1 MDCVKLY
8 YKDEL
13 FGILTYNEPQYI
25 FVKNDK
31 FSKKMMFNHMGLQ
44 EKNEYY
50 SSKLFSFFYKFIPE
64 NTRVDIID
72 KEGIDNN
79 VDSEYEKLKKI
90 AKLDLNKNQFW
101 IGL

>member
-13 FGILTYNEPQYI
+13 VGILTYKEPHYI

-31 FSKKMMFNHMGLQ
+31 FSNNELINHIGLK

-50 SSKLFSFFYKFIPE
+50 SNKLFTFFLRFIPQKSRIDVTE
-64 NTRVDIID
+64 KVDI
-72 KEGIDNN
+72 KENDN
-79 VDSEYEKLKKI
+79 DYEVLKKV
-90 AKLDLNKNQFW
+90 ATLDLNKNQFW

>member
-1 MDCVKLY
+1 MDCIKLY

-13 FGILTYNEPQYI
+13 LGVLTHQNCNYI

-31 FSKKMMFNHMGLQ
+31 FSDKNMFSHIGLK

-50 SSKLFSFFYKFIPE
+50 SSRLFTFFYKFIPE
-64 NTRVDIID
+64 NTRVDIIEKAGIN
-72 KEGIDNN
+72 KEKD
-79 VDSEYEKLKKI
+79 DEYEILKKI
-90 AKLDLNKNQFW
+90 ANLDLNKNQFW

>member
-8 YKDEL
+8 FKEEL
-13 FGILTYNEPQYI
+13 VGILTYKEPHYI

-31 FSKKMMFNHMGLQ
+31 FSDSNVVKCMGLK

-50 SSKLFSFFYKFIPE
+50 SDHLFSFFMRFIPRKE
-64 NTRVDIID
+64 RVDIFNKASIG
-72 KEGIDNN
+72 EN
-79 VDSEYEKLKKI
+79 DSEFEVLKKV
-90 AKLDLNKNQFW
+90 ASLDLNKNQFW

>member
-13 FGILTYNEPQYI
+13 VGILTYKCPQYI

-31 FSKKMMFNHMGLQ
+31 FSNPNLVAHIGLK

-50 SSKLFSFFYKFIPE
+50 SNKLFTFFLRFMPQE
-64 NTRVDIID
+64 SRVDIKD
-72 KEGIDNN
+72 KAGIDGN
-79 VDSEYEKLKKI
+79 DSEYEILKKI
-90 AKLDLNKNQFW
+90 ASLDLNKSQFW

>member
-13 FGILTYNEPQYI
+13 LGILTYKDLRYI

-31 FSKKMMFNHMGLQ
+31 FSNSNLVKYIGL
-44 EKNEYY
+44 EDKVEYY
-50 SSKLFSFFYKFIPE
+50 SNHLFTFFYKFIPE
-64 NTRVDIID
+64 QSRTDIIE
-72 KEGIDNN
+72 KAGINNEIDN
-79 VDSEYEKLKKI
+79 EYEILKKV
-90 AKLDLNKNQFW
+90 ARLDLNKNQFW

>member
-13 FGILTYNEPQYI
+13 LGVLTYRDSEYI

-31 FSKKMMFNHMGLQ
+31 FSNLSLISHIGLK

-50 SSKLFSFFYKFIPE
+50 STKMFTFFYKFIPVNRE
-64 NTRVDIID
+64 DI
-72 KEGIDNN
+72 KEKAGIDNKDN
-79 VDSEYEKLKKI
+79 EFEMLKKV
-90 AKLDLNKNQFW
+90 ARLDLNKNQFW
-101 IGL
+101 VGI